1 MPRNTAGKQN
11 SERSSRPVKG
21 RSPRSDNR
29 SRPSRESRPDQ
40 KFEKPAPK
48 IYKSQRRSK
57 PKAEPVAR
65 ADGRIRLN
73 RYLAQCGAASRRKA
87 DELIAAGKVT
97 VNGLVV
103 RELGSSID
111 VKSDSV
117 KVKNRAVSPP
127 HRGAVVFYK
136 PRGVVSTLND
146 PEGRPSISD
155 YLTKHYR
162 SYYPVGRLDYDSSGL
177 MILTNDGDL
186 ADRLL
191 HPRYGHERTYLTRVE
206 GSVSQSVLDK
216 LARGVRLQDGI
227 VKAEVRFVAPPAD
240 ARRAGAKEPESKST
254 WLEIT
259 VLEGRNRLVRRMME
273 EVRHPVVKLRRISHG
288 PFKLGKLKPGEMRQL
303 TEKEFERIRFAVM
316 EFTGVDRSKPE

>member
-1 MPRNTAGKQN
+1 MPRDTAGKQN
-11 SERSSRPVKG
+11 SER
-21 RSPRSDNR
+21 R
-29 SRPSRESRPDQ
+29 SRPEKSSAARRDSRSSPSKESRPSQ
-40 KFEKPAPK
+40 KFEKPAPQRFK
-48 IYKSQRRSK
+48 PKRRST
-57 PKAEPVAR
+57 PSAQPVAR
-65 ADGRIRLN
+65 EDGRIRLN
-73 RYLAQCGAASRRKA
+73 RYLAQCGTASRRKA

-111 VKSDSV
+111 VKVDSV
-117 KVKNRAVSPP
+117 KVKNKVISPP

-136 PRGVVSTLND
+136 PRGVVSTLSD

-191 HPRYGHERTYLTRVE
+191 HPRFGHERTYLTRVE
-206 GSVSQSVLDK
+206 GTVSQAVIEK
-216 LARGVRLQDGI
+216 LARGVRLMDGI
-227 VKAEVRFVAPPAD
+227 VKADVRFVAPPPD

-273 EVRHPVVKLRRISHG
+273 EVRHPVVKLRRVAHG

-303 TEKEFERIRFAVM
+303 TEKEFERIRYAVM
-316 EFTGVDRSKPE
+316 EFIPVERAKPE